1 MSIDFRFL
9 YLLLLE
15 FCLTLVFVI
24 MCVFGWTYVIYLTC
38 RIGYSM
44 IADAEEKGLITPG
57 QVGIP

>member
-1 MSIDFRFL
+1 VSIDFRFL